1 MLSLGGPSIFLFM
14 KTLRSTFLLAG
25 LLGSVTLLHDTA
37 ANAAVTGC
45 AGGTS
50 GQALWSDIV
59 GTPGF
64 TCTIDDKAYSNF
76 TYSSVINTAGFTYS
90 GIDLTDQF
98 SFSTIGALG
107 LTHNMNVQSSNS
119 FMNARVSLGY
129 TVTRVGPP
137 NFFKNYSGNITGDNG
152 TNWAL
157 SISATNAP
165 SSPSTTSGYPTLA
178 QAATTPNVAFSSG
191 TTTSTFTNL
200 LIADQNGNGVTQFS
214 NRLTQEVPGPLPL
227 LGAGAAFGFSR
238 KLRRRTRQAG

>member
-1 MLSLGGPSIFLFM
+1 MLGLGDFSIIFFM

-25 LLGSVTLLHDTA
+25 LLGSVTLFHATA

-45 AGGTS
+45 NGGNA
-50 GQALWSDIV
+50 GQALWSDIT

-64 TCTIDDKAYSNF
+64 TCTIGDKIYSNF
-76 TYSSVINTAGFTYS
+76 TYTSVINTTGFPVS
-90 GIDLTDQF
+90 GIDLNDQF
-98 SFSTIGALG
+98 SFSTLGALG
-107 LTHNMNVQSSNS
+107 LTHNISIQSANSYMNT
-119 FMNARVSLGY
+119 RVSLGY
-129 TVTRVGPP
+129 TVTRTGPP

-152 TNWAL
+152 TTWAL
-157 SISATNAP
+157 SIAATNAP
-165 SSPSTTSGYPTLA
+165 FSPSTTTGYPALA
-178 QAATTPNVAFSSG
+178 QFATTPDVAFTSG

-200 LIADQNGNGVTQFS
+200 LIADQNGNGVTQFA